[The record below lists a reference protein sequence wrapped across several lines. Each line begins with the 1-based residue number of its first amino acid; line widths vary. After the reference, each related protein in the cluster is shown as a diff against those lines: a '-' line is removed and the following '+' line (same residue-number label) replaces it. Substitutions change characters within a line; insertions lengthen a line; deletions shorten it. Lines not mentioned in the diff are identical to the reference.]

1 VKSREVFVSY
11 SHPDRDCAFDIV
23 AWLEARNIGVWIAP
37 RDLSPTADWAAEVID
52 AISAARIMVLVF
64 SANTNESVQVRR
76 EVERAVHKGLI
87 VLPFRIEDVLPI
99 KSLEYFLSSQ
109 HWLDAFPSPREPY
122 YERLC
127 QYLERA
133 LATPAARADRPP
145 AGSGPSSLGDGS
157 TTASFLDDNA
167 VLDAAPHPHVAN
179 PEQLGRLEIE
189 LARYIGPVAKH
200 LVRRATANAVDLPQL
215 ILRLSA
221 EVDSDKDRQ
230 KFVSSCQALLGS
242 PR

>member
-37 RDLSPTADWAAEVID
+37 RDLSPTADWAAEVIE

-64 SANTNESVQVRR
+64 SSNTNESVQVRR

-109 HWLDAFPSPREPY
+109 HWLDAFPPPREPY
-122 YERLC
+122 YERLRVF
-127 QYLERA
+127 LERA
-133 LATPAARADRPP
+133 LATPAARAAASLPGDVRPTAGAINDSP
-145 AGSGPSSLGDGS
+145 A
-157 TTASFLDDNA
+157 
-167 VLDAAPHPHVAN
+167 LDAAPHPHYAN

-200 LVRRATANAVDLPQL
+200 LVRRATPNAVDLPQL

-221 EVDSDKDRQ
+221 EVDSDRDRA